1 MPALLSA
8 VVDRTGDG
16 LRDGELVAV
25 VTIGV
30 VEMTDA
36 VFVAPPV
43 VPLRKACGEKKK
55 VNAAF
60 CC

>member
-43 VPLRKACGEKKK
+43 VPLRKKKK
-55 VNAAF
+55 LTLRSVVK
-60 CC
+60 CD

>member
-8 VVDRTGDG
+8 VVERTGDG

-43 VPLRKACGEKKK
+43 VPLRKKR
-55 VNAAF
+55 VNAEF